1 MKIGEFLRKCNKE
14 EIPFYLYSGTGSGYK
29 ISCTE
34 CQFFKQDKFGIW
46 KCTSMFLSACQG
58 EFGDWLNEEVGKS
71 IKR

>member
-14 EIPFYLYSGTGSGYK
+14 EIPFYLYSGNNGYK

-34 CQFFKQDKFGIW
+34 CQFFNQDKFGIW

-71 IKR
+71 IRH